1 MAAARD
7 FANNTGEMPS
17 RVVADLQR
25 LADDDEE
32 ARGVCCQ
39 CWRTSKSERNASSP
53 KAFACLARVDWAG
66 TCYALLEDRIMTA
79 ECGLLQVAARRR
91 RSIMPA

>member
-1 MAAARD
+1 M
-7 FANNTGEMPS
+7 
-17 RVVADLQR
+17 
-25 LADDDEE
+25 
-32 ARGVCCQ
+32 CCQ

-91 RSIMPA
+91 QSIMPA